1 MTTKFLTY
9 NITENSMRRAQA
21 KEREAGRLARIRDN
35 NARVDAMTD
44 AYHSKIY
51 TDDSR
56 RIATVKRQQEG
67 YAQVCDLLPPYSFFF
82 FSLSSKV

>member
-1 MTTKFLTY
+1 MQLGPAVGD
-9 NITENSMRRAQA
+9 ENAVRRAQA

-44 AYHSKIY
+44 DYHSKIV

-56 RIATVKRQQEG
+56 RIATVKRQQEN
-67 YAQVCDLLPPYSFFF
+67 YAQAIAIRQAKGID
-82 FSLSSKV
+82 